1 MLEGVRGDRRQAILA
16 EIEALGPVLAGCIIE
31 RSTRCQTEG
40 CHCRADPP
48 QLHGPYP
55 TWTHRED
62 GRQVTKSLRPEQAD
76 RLRPFLARDRKLH
89 ELVRELEAASIEL
102 IEQAEGITLGREP
115 PAGNRRAE
123 AGG

>member
-55 TWTHRED
+55 TWSIAKTA
-62 GRQVTKSLRPEQAD
+62 GRRAKLRPTSSC
-76 RLRPFLARDRKLH
+76 LRRWPR
-89 ELVRELEAASIEL
+89 
-102 IEQAEGITLGREP
+102 QQT
-115 PAGNRRAE
+115 
-123 AGG
+123 